1 MDFFDRMKNNIMT
14 KTTNGALCYSTTGNY
29 LVDINFGVSKFRNM
43 LNNKESLWEMFYPA
57 LMQNPRYAL
66 KWLLYLRDIR
76 YGIGERDAFRD
87 LLYHLIV
94 NTKVDSYFIKT
105 CNIQEYG
112 RYDDLIDIYF
122 RLYDNKKLSKTKRIN
137 SIKDI
142 IINIIKE
149 QLNLDLNN
157 GKNNLSVSLLAKW
170 MPTESTSSLKNR
182 RRAKILMNKLKY
194 SPKKYRKILTL
205 LRKKID
211 IVEAKMSSN
220 NWDKI
225 IYENVPS
232 KANLLYSRAFINHD
246 SERRLKYI
254 EDLSNNKTKINSKAL
269 FLHEIV
275 SKYKKEYE
283 RNEVLESMWKNI
295 PKPDNFSD
303 TLVVRDGSG
312 SMCQRLP
319 NSTSTILDVANALTI
334 YCSENNKTF
343 KNKFITFSQRAE
355 IVDLTSYTNLY
366 EKLKKLDGYYDYSN
380 TDIANVFNLILKT
393 AIKEKLSKEDLPKNI
408 LIISDMQFDAVN
420 KYDIDSLFEII
431 NKKYKKAGY
440 EMPKLIFWNVNSYYD
455 NTIPMKNNKN
465 GLILLSGYS
474 TSLMQMVCS
483 TELDPFKALKEILN
497 NKRYSIIN
505 TITNK
510 KIKEYLQS

>member
-29 LVDINFGVSKFRNM
+29 LVDINFSVSKFRNM

-66 KWLLYLRDIR
+66 KWLLYLRDVR

-87 LLYHLIV
+87 LLYNLIV

-137 SIKDI
+137 NIKNI

-157 GKNNLSVSLLAKW
+157 SKNNLSVSLLAKW

-194 SPKKYRKILTL
+194 SPKKYRKILVL

-211 IVEAKMSSN
+211 IVEAKMSTN

-254 EDLSNNKTKINSKAL
+254 DDLSNNKTKINSKAL
-269 FLHEIV
+269 
-275 SKYKKEYE
+275 
-283 RNEVLESMWKNI
+283 
-295 PKPDNFSD
+295 
-303 TLVVRDGSG
+303 
-312 SMCQRLP
+312 
-319 NSTSTILDVANALTI
+319 
-334 YCSENNKTF
+334 
-343 KNKFITFSQRAE
+343 
-355 IVDLTSYTNLY
+355 
-366 EKLKKLDGYYDYSN
+366 
-380 TDIANVFNLILKT
+380 
-393 AIKEKLSKEDLPKNI
+393 
-408 LIISDMQFDAVN
+408 
-420 KYDIDSLFEII
+420 
-431 NKKYKKAGY
+431 
-440 EMPKLIFWNVNSYYD
+440 
-455 NTIPMKNNKN
+455 
-465 GLILLSGYS
+465 
-474 TSLMQMVCS
+474 
-483 TELDPFKALKEILN
+483 
-497 NKRYSIIN
+497 
-505 TITNK
+505 
-510 KIKEYLQS
+510 

>member
-87 LLYHLIV
+87 LLYNLIV

-122 RLYDNKKLSKTKRIN
+122 RLYDDKKLSKIKRIN
-137 SIKDI
+137 NIKNI
-142 IINIIKE
+142 IIDIIKE
-149 QLNLDLNN
+149 QLLLDLANS
-157 GKNNLSVSLLAKW
+157 KNNRSVSLLAKW

-182 RRAKILMNKLKY
+182 RRAKILMNKLNY
-194 SPKKYRKILTL
+194 SPKRYRKILVL

-211 IVEAKMSSN
+211 IVEAKMSTN

-254 EDLSNNKTKINSKAL
+254 DDLSNNKTKINSKAL

-312 SMCQRLP
+312 SMCQCLP

-380 TDIANVFNLILKT
+380 TDINNVFNLILKT

-408 LIISDMQFDAVN
+408 LIVSDMQFDEVN
-420 KYDIDSLFEII
+420 SCDIDSLFETI
-431 NKKYKKAGY
+431 NNEYKKAGY
-440 EMPKLIFWNVNSYYD
+440 EMPKLIFWNVSYYD

-474 TSLMQMVCS
+474 TSLMRMVCS

>member
-29 LVDINFGVSKFRNM
+29 LVDINFSVSKFRNM

-87 LLYHLIV
+87 LLYNLIV

-122 RLYDNKKLSKTKRIN
+122 RLYDDKKLSKIKRIN
-137 SIKDI
+137 NIKNI
-142 IINIIKE
+142 IIDIIKE
-149 QLNLDLNN
+149 QLLLDLANS
-157 GKNNLSVSLLAKW
+157 KNNRSVSLLAKW

-182 RRAKILMNKLKY
+182 RRAKILMNKLNY
-194 SPKKYRKILTL
+194 SPKRYRQILVL

-211 IVEAKMSSN
+211 IVEAKMSTN

-254 EDLSNNKTKINSKAL
+254 DDLSNNKTKINSKAL

-312 SMCQRLP
+312 SMCQCLP

-380 TDIANVFNLILKT
+380 TDINNVFNLILKT

-408 LIISDMQFDAVN
+408 LIVSDMQFDEVN
-420 KYDIDSLFEII
+420 SCDIDSLFETI
-431 NKKYKKAGY
+431 NNEYKKAGY
-440 EMPKLIFWNVNSYYD
+440 EMPKLIFWNVSYYD

-474 TSLMQMVCS
+474 TSLMRMVCS

-497 NKRYSIIN
+497 DKRYSIIN

>member
-76 YGIGERDAFRD
+76 YGIGERDAFRN

-137 SIKDI
+137 NIKNI

-157 GKNNLSVSLLAKW
+157 SKNNLSVSLLAKW

-220 NWDKI
+220 NWNKI
-225 IYENVPS
+225 IYDNVPS
-232 KANLLYSRAFINHD
+232 KANLLYSKAFINHD
-246 SERRLKYI
+246 KERRLKYI
-254 EDLSNNKTKINSKAL
+254 RELSNNKTKINSKAL
-269 FLHEIV
+269 FLHEITNR
-275 SKYKKEYE
+275 YKKEHE
-283 RNEVLESMWKNI
+283 RNEVLESMWKNML
-295 PKPDNFSD
+295 KPDNFSD

-312 SMCQRLP
+312 SMCQHLP
-319 NSTSTILDVANALTI
+319 NSTSTILDIADAITI

-343 KNKFITFSQRAE
+343 KDKFITFSQRAE
-355 IVDLTSYTNLY
+355 IVDLTSC
-366 EKLKKLDGYYDYSN
+366 
-380 TDIANVFNLILKT
+380 AN
-393 AIKEKLSKEDLPKNI
+393 
-408 LIISDMQFDAVN
+408 
-420 KYDIDSLFEII
+420 
-431 NKKYKKAGY
+431 
-440 EMPKLIFWNVNSYYD
+440 
-455 NTIPMKNNKN
+455 
-465 GLILLSGYS
+465 
-474 TSLMQMVCS
+474 
-483 TELDPFKALKEILN
+483 
-497 NKRYSIIN
+497 
-505 TITNK
+505 
-510 KIKEYLQS
+510 

>member
-137 SIKDI
+137 NIKNI

-157 GKNNLSVSLLAKW
+157 SKNNLSVSLLAKW

-194 SPKKYRKILTL
+194 SPKKYRKILVL

-211 IVEAKMSSN
+211 IVEAKMSTN

-254 EDLSNNKTKINSKAL
+254 DDLSNNKTKINSKAL

-312 SMCQRLP
+312 SMWLRLP

-420 KYDIDSLFEII
+420 NYDIDSLFEII
-431 NKKYKKAGY
+431 NKKYKKAGFY
-440 EMPKLIFWNVNSYYD
+440 R
-455 NTIPMKNNKN
+455 
-465 GLILLSGYS
+465 
-474 TSLMQMVCS
+474 
-483 TELDPFKALKEILN
+483 A
-497 NKRYSIIN
+497 RSI
-505 TITNK
+505 
-510 KIKEYLQS
+510 

>member
-87 LLYHLIV
+87 LLYNLIV

-122 RLYDNKKLSKTKRIN
+122 RLYDDKKLSKIKRIN
-137 SIKDI
+137 NIKNI
-142 IINIIKE
+142 IIDIIKE
-149 QLNLDLNN
+149 QLLLDLANS
-157 GKNNLSVSLLAKW
+157 KNNRSVSLLAKW

-182 RRAKILMNKLKY
+182 RRAKILMNKLNY
-194 SPKKYRKILTL
+194 SPKRYRKILVL

-211 IVEAKMSSN
+211 IVEAKMSTN

-254 EDLSNNKTKINSKAL
+254 DDLSNNKTKINSKAL

-312 SMCQRLP
+312 SMCQCLP
-319 NSTSTILDVANALTI
+319 NSISTILDVANALTI

-380 TDIANVFNLILKT
+380 TDINNVFNLILKT

-408 LIISDMQFDAVN
+408 LIVSDMQFDEVN
-420 KYDIDSLFEII
+420 SCDIDSLFETI
-431 NKKYKKAGY
+431 NNEYKKAGY
-440 EMPKLIFWNVNSYYD
+440 EMPKLIFWNVSYYD

-474 TSLMQMVCS
+474 TSLMRMVCS

>member
-87 LLYHLIV
+87 LLYNLIV

-122 RLYDNKKLSKTKRIN
+122 RLYDDKKLSKIKRIN
-137 SIKDI
+137 NIKNI
-142 IINIIKE
+142 IIDIIKE
-149 QLNLDLNN
+149 QLLLDLANS
-157 GKNNLSVSLLAKW
+157 KNSRSVSLLAKW

-182 RRAKILMNKLKY
+182 RRAKILMNKLNY
-194 SPKKYRKILTL
+194 SPKRYRKILVL

-211 IVEAKMSSN
+211 IVEAKMSTN

-254 EDLSNNKTKINSKAL
+254 DDLSNNKTKINSKAL

-312 SMCQRLP
+312 SMCQCLP

-380 TDIANVFNLILKT
+380 TDINNVFNLILKT

-408 LIISDMQFDAVN
+408 LIVSDMQFDEVN
-420 KYDIDSLFEII
+420 SCDIDSLFETI
-431 NKKYKKAGY
+431 NNEYKKAGY
-440 EMPKLIFWNVNSYYD
+440 EMPKLIFWNVSYYD

-474 TSLMQMVCS
+474 TSLMRMVCS

>member
-29 LVDINFGVSKFRNM
+29 LVDINFSVSKFRNM

-87 LLYHLIV
+87 LLYNLIV

-122 RLYDNKKLSKTKRIN
+122 RLYDDKKLSKIKRIN
-137 SIKDI
+137 NIKNI
-142 IINIIKE
+142 IIDIIKE
-149 QLNLDLNN
+149 QLLLDLANS
-157 GKNNLSVSLLAKW
+157 KNNRSVSLLAKW

-182 RRAKILMNKLKY
+182 RRAKILMNKLNY
-194 SPKKYRKILTL
+194 SPKRYRQILVL

-211 IVEAKMSSN
+211 IVEAKMSTN

-254 EDLSNNKTKINSKAL
+254 DDLSNNKTKINSKAL

-312 SMCQRLP
+312 SMWLRLP

-355 IVDLTSYTNLY
+355 IVDLTSCTNLY

-408 LIISDMQFDAVN
+408 LIVSDMQFDEVN
-420 KYDIDSLFEII
+420 SYDIDSLFEII

-440 EMPKLIFWNVNSYYD
+440 EMPKLIFWNVSYYD

-474 TSLMQMVCS
+474 TSLMRMVCS
-483 TELDPFKALKEILN
+483 TELDPFKALREILN

>member
-29 LVDINFGVSKFRNM
+29 LVDINFSVSKFRNM
-43 LNNKESLWEMFYPA
+43 LNNKESLWELFYPA

-87 LLYHLIV
+87 LLYNLIV

-122 RLYDNKKLSKTKRIN
+122 RLYDDKKLSKIKRIN
-137 SIKDI
+137 NIKNI
-142 IINIIKE
+142 IIDIIKE
-149 QLNLDLNN
+149 QLLLDLANS
-157 GKNNLSVSLLAKW
+157 KNNRSVSLLAKW

-182 RRAKILMNKLKY
+182 RRAKILMNKLNY
-194 SPKKYRKILTL
+194 SPKRYRQILVL

-211 IVEAKMSSN
+211 IVEAKMSTN

-254 EDLSNNKTKINSKAL
+254 DDLSNNKTKINSKAL

-312 SMCQRLP
+312 SMCQCLP

-408 LIISDMQFDAVN
+408 LIVSDMQFDEVN
-420 KYDIDSLFEII
+420 SYDIDSLFEII

-440 EMPKLIFWNVNSYYD
+440 EMPKLIFWNVSYYD

-474 TSLMQMVCS
+474 TSLMRMVCS
-483 TELDPFKALKEILN
+483 TELDPFKALREILN

>member
-29 LVDINFGVSKFRNM
+29 LVDI
-43 LNNKESLWEMFYPA
+43 NNKESLWEMFYPA

-420 KYDIDSLFEII
+420 NYD
-431 NKKYKKAGY
+431 
-440 EMPKLIFWNVNSYYD
+440 
-455 NTIPMKNNKN
+455 
-465 GLILLSGYS
+465 LLECKF
-474 TSLMQMVCS
+474 L
-483 TELDPFKALKEILN
+483 L
-497 NKRYSIIN
+497 
-505 TITNK
+505 
-510 KIKEYLQS
+510 

>member
-29 LVDINFGVSKFRNM
+29 LVDINFSVSKFRNM

-87 LLYHLIV
+87 LLYNLIV

-122 RLYDNKKLSKTKRIN
+122 RLYDDKKLSKIKRIN
-137 SIKDI
+137 NIKNI
-142 IINIIKE
+142 IIDIIKE
-149 QLNLDLNN
+149 QLLLDLANS
-157 GKNNLSVSLLAKW
+157 KNNRSVSLLAKW

-182 RRAKILMNKLKY
+182 RRAKILMNKLNY
-194 SPKKYRKILTL
+194 SPKRYRQILVL

-211 IVEAKMSSN
+211 IVEAKMSTN

-254 EDLSNNKTKINSKAL
+254 DDLSNNKTKINSKAL

-312 SMCQRLP
+312 SMCQCLP

-380 TDIANVFNLILKT
+380 TDINNVFNLILKT

-408 LIISDMQFDAVN
+408 LIVSDMQFDEVN
-420 KYDIDSLFEII
+420 SCDIDSLFKTI
-431 NKKYKKAGY
+431 NNEYKKAGY
-440 EMPKLIFWNVNSYYD
+440 EMPKLIFWNVSYYD

-474 TSLMQMVCS
+474 TSLMRMVCS

>member
-1 MDFFDRMKNNIMT
+1 M
-14 KTTNGALCYSTTGNY
+14 ST
-29 LVDINFGVSKFRNM
+29 
-43 LNNKESLWEMFYPA
+43 
-57 LMQNPRYAL
+57 
-66 KWLLYLRDIR
+66 
-76 YGIGERDAFRD
+76 
-87 LLYHLIV
+87 
-94 NTKVDSYFIKT
+94 
-105 CNIQEYG
+105 
-112 RYDDLIDIYF
+112 
-122 RLYDNKKLSKTKRIN
+122 
-137 SIKDI
+137 
-142 IINIIKE
+142 
-149 QLNLDLNN
+149 
-157 GKNNLSVSLLAKW
+157 
-170 MPTESTSSLKNR
+170 
-182 RRAKILMNKLKY
+182 
-194 SPKKYRKILTL
+194 
-205 LRKKID
+205 
-211 IVEAKMSSN
+211 N

-254 EDLSNNKTKINSKAL
+254 DDLSNNKTKINSKAL

-312 SMCQRLP
+312 SMWLRLP

-355 IVDLTSYTNLY
+355 IVDLTSCTNLY

-408 LIISDMQFDAVN
+408 LIVSDMQFDEVN
-420 KYDIDSLFEII
+420 SYDIDSLFEII

-440 EMPKLIFWNVNSYYD
+440 EMPKLIFWNVSYYD

-474 TSLMQMVCS
+474 TSLMRMVCS
-483 TELDPFKALKEILN
+483 TELDPFKALREILN

>member
-87 LLYHLIV
+87 LLYNLIV

-122 RLYDNKKLSKTKRIN
+122 RLYDDKKLSKIKRIN
-137 SIKDI
+137 NIKNI
-142 IINIIKE
+142 IIDIIKE
-149 QLNLDLNN
+149 QLLLDLANS
-157 GKNNLSVSLLAKW
+157 KNNRSVSLLAKW

-182 RRAKILMNKLKY
+182 RRAKILMNKLNY
-194 SPKKYRKILTL
+194 SPKRYRKILVL

-211 IVEAKMSSN
+211 IVEAKMSTN

-254 EDLSNNKTKINSKAL
+254 DDLSNNKTKINSKAL

-312 SMCQRLP
+312 SMCQCLP

-380 TDIANVFNLILKT
+380 TDINNVFNLILKT

-408 LIISDMQFDAVN
+408 LIVSDMQFDEVN
-420 KYDIDSLFEII
+420 SCDIDSLFETI
-431 NKKYKKAGY
+431 NNEYKKAGY
-440 EMPKLIFWNVNSYYD
+440 EMPKLIFWNVSYYD

-474 TSLMQMVCS
+474 TSLMRMVCS

-497 NKRYSIIN
+497 DKRYSIIN

>member
-87 LLYHLIV
+87 LLYNLIV

-122 RLYDNKKLSKTKRIN
+122 RLYDDKKLSKIKRIN
-137 SIKDI
+137 NIKNI
-142 IINIIKE
+142 IIDIIKE
-149 QLNLDLNN
+149 QLLLDLTNS
-157 GKNNLSVSLLAKW
+157 KNNRSVSLLAKW

-182 RRAKILMNKLKY
+182 RRAKILMNKLNY
-194 SPKKYRKILTL
+194 SPKRYRKILVL

-211 IVEAKMSSN
+211 IVEAKMSTN

-254 EDLSNNKTKINSKAL
+254 DDLSNNKTKINSKAL

-312 SMCQRLP
+312 SMCQCLP

-380 TDIANVFNLILKT
+380 TDINNVFNLILKT

-408 LIISDMQFDAVN
+408 LIVSDMQFDEVN
-420 KYDIDSLFEII
+420 SCDIDSLFETI
-431 NKKYKKAGY
+431 NNEYKKAGY
-440 EMPKLIFWNVNSYYD
+440 EMPKLIFWNVSYYD

-474 TSLMQMVCS
+474 TSLMRMVCS

>member
-87 LLYHLIV
+87 LLYNLIV

-122 RLYDNKKLSKTKRIN
+122 RLYDDKKLSKIKRIN
-137 SIKDI
+137 NIKNI
-142 IINIIKE
+142 IIDIIKE
-149 QLNLDLNN
+149 QLLLDLANS
-157 GKNNLSVSLLAKW
+157 KNNRSVSLLAKW

-182 RRAKILMNKLKY
+182 RRAKILMNKLNY
-194 SPKKYRKILTL
+194 SPKRYRKILVL

-211 IVEAKMSSN
+211 IVEAKMSTN

-254 EDLSNNKTKINSKAL
+254 DDLSNNKTEINSKAL

-312 SMCQRLP
+312 SMCQCLP

-380 TDIANVFNLILKT
+380 TDINNVFNLILKT

-408 LIISDMQFDAVN
+408 LIVSDMQFDEVN
-420 KYDIDSLFEII
+420 SCDIDSLFETI
-431 NKKYKKAGY
+431 NNEYKKAGY
-440 EMPKLIFWNVNSYYD
+440 EMPKLIFWNVSYYD

-474 TSLMQMVCS
+474 TSLMRMVCS

>member
-29 LVDINFGVSKFRNM
+29 LVDINFSVSKFRNM

-87 LLYHLIV
+87 LLYNLIV

-122 RLYDNKKLSKTKRIN
+122 RLYDDKKLSKIKRIN
-137 SIKDI
+137 NIKNI
-142 IINIIKE
+142 IIDIIKE
-149 QLNLDLNN
+149 QLLLDLANS
-157 GKNNLSVSLLAKW
+157 KNNRSVSLLAKW

-182 RRAKILMNKLKY
+182 RRAKILMNKLNY
-194 SPKKYRKILTL
+194 SPKRYRQILVL

-211 IVEAKMSSN
+211 IVEAKMSTN

-254 EDLSNNKTKINSKAL
+254 DDLSNNKTKINSKAL

-312 SMCQRLP
+312 SMCQCLP

-380 TDIANVFNLILKT
+380 TDINNVFNLILKT

-408 LIISDMQFDAVN
+408 LIVSDMQFDEVN
-420 KYDIDSLFEII
+420 SCDIDSLFETI
-431 NKKYKKAGY
+431 NNEYKKAGY
-440 EMPKLIFWNVNSYYD
+440 EMPKLIFWNVSYYD

-474 TSLMQMVCS
+474 TSLMRMVCS
-483 TELDPFKALKEILN
+483 TELDPFKALREILN

>member
-87 LLYHLIV
+87 LLYNLIV

-122 RLYDNKKLSKTKRIN
+122 RLYDDKKLSKIKRIN
-137 SIKDI
+137 NIKNI
-142 IINIIKE
+142 IIDIIKE
-149 QLNLDLNN
+149 QLLLDLANS
-157 GKNNLSVSLLAKW
+157 KNNRSVSLLAKW

-182 RRAKILMNKLKY
+182 RRAKILMNKLNY
-194 SPKKYRKILTL
+194 SPKRYRKILVL

-211 IVEAKMSSN
+211 IVEAKMSTN

-254 EDLSNNKTKINSKAL
+254 DDLSNNKTKINSKAL

-312 SMCQRLP
+312 SMCQCLP

-380 TDIANVFNLILKT
+380 TDINNVFNLILKT

-408 LIISDMQFDAVN
+408 LIVSDMQFDEVN
-420 KYDIDSLFEII
+420 SCDIDSLFETI

-440 EMPKLIFWNVNSYYD
+440 EMPKLIFWNVSYYD

-474 TSLMQMVCS
+474 TSLMRMVCS

>member
-29 LVDINFGVSKFRNM
+29 LVDINFSVSKFRNM

-87 LLYHLIV
+87 LLYNLIV

-122 RLYDNKKLSKTKRIN
+122 RLYDDKKLSKIKRIN
-137 SIKDI
+137 NIKNI
-142 IINIIKE
+142 IIDIIKE
-149 QLNLDLNN
+149 QLLLDLANS
-157 GKNNLSVSLLAKW
+157 KNNRSVSLLAKW

-182 RRAKILMNKLKY
+182 RRAKILMNKLNY
-194 SPKKYRKILTL
+194 SPKRYRQILVL

-211 IVEAKMSSN
+211 IVEAKMSTN

-254 EDLSNNKTKINSKAL
+254 DDLSNNKTKINSKAL

-312 SMCQRLP
+312 SMCQCLP

-380 TDIANVFNLILKT
+380 TDINNVFNLILKT

-408 LIISDMQFDAVN
+408 LIVSDMQFDEVN
-420 KYDIDSLFEII
+420 SYDIDSLFEII

-440 EMPKLIFWNVNSYYD
+440 EMPKLIFWNVSYYD

-474 TSLMQMVCS
+474 TSLMRMVCS
-483 TELDPFKALKEILN
+483 TELDPFKALREILN

>member
-87 LLYHLIV
+87 LLYNLIV

-122 RLYDNKKLSKTKRIN
+122 RLYDDKKLSKIKRIN
-137 SIKDI
+137 NIKNI
-142 IINIIKE
+142 IIDIIKE
-149 QLNLDLNN
+149 QLLLDLANS
-157 GKNNLSVSLLAKW
+157 KNNRSVSLLAKW

-182 RRAKILMNKLKY
+182 RRAKILMNKLNY
-194 SPKKYRKILTL
+194 SPKRYRKILVL

-211 IVEAKMSSN
+211 IVEAKMSTN

-254 EDLSNNKTKINSKAL
+254 DDLSNNKTKINSKAL

-312 SMCQRLP
+312 SMCQCLP

-380 TDIANVFNLILKT
+380 TDINNVFNLILKT

-408 LIISDMQFDAVN
+408 LIVSDMQFDEVN
-420 KYDIDSLFEII
+420 SCDIDSLFETI
-431 NKKYKKAGY
+431 NNEYKKAGY
-440 EMPKLIFWNVNSYYD
+440 EMPKLIFWNVSYYD

-510 KIKEYLQS
+510 KIKEYLQ